1 MKHSW
6 EEKLGQQGLK
16 FVELNAKLR
25 RIRQPST
32 LGQSELERWIKE
44 QKSVLSTYPELDAKR
59 KVNLNPEFLRFL
71 LRANPDIELTEEEW
85 LGMFEREEFPM
96 FRADELELH
105 QRIFLYLESD
115 QNMRFKIY
123 GSVASVIIL
132 LRTFFSGG
140 LKRQLG
146 TKKPGLFKMFTALAQ
161 NLEWFGAALRGN
173 LKAPPGR
180 VNVELSGLVDAI
192 LKYQEEPLTQVE
204 LYDALKAAGAELPE
218 DPEAFRLWLHRAR
231 KQGLV
236 KNFRSSRTDAD
247 SLEDGSKA

>member
-1 MKHSW
+1 
-6 EEKLGQQGLK
+6 
-16 FVELNAKLR
+16 
-25 RIRQPST
+25 
-32 LGQSELERWIKE
+32 
-44 QKSVLSTYPELDAKR
+44 
-59 KVNLNPEFLRFL
+59 
-71 LRANPDIELTEEEW
+71 
-85 LGMFEREEFPM
+85 MFEREELPM
-96 FRADELELH
+96 LRADELELQ

-115 QNMRFKIY
+115 QNTRFKIY
-123 GSVASVIIL
+123 GTVASVIIL

-161 NLEWFGAALRGN
+161 NLEWFGSGSPRR
-173 LKAPPGR
+173 LKVLPGR
-180 VNVELSGLVDAI
+180 VNVELAGLVDAI
-192 LKYQEEPLTQVE
+192 MKYQKEPLTQVE

-247 SLEDGSKA
+247 SLEDGATRRSKSHLSCISLI